1 MFVENKT
8 IKTIE
13 CKGDGSLF
21 TVAGRKFPRRHRISN
36 ANSSIVSVDI
46 GSALCQVAILA
57 ERGAPGF
64 PDKCDAK
71 TIWKKIKKEFPG
83 QAGMV

>member
-1 MFVENKT
+1 MFVEIKT

-13 CKGDGSLF
+13 CKGNGSLF

-36 ANSSIVSVDI
+36 ANCSTVSVNI

-57 ERGAPGF
+57 EPGAPGF

-71 TIWKKIKKEFPG
+71 TIWKKIKKEFLG
-83 QAGMV
+83 QAGIV